1 MDTARSNSLHSA
13 TESSNAGRL
22 DTSPSPSLSLTSKI
36 SPHIQSSST
45 SSISSSPLCTTFTDP
60 HNSVKKLLAEVREES
75 LEREE
80 DFQMEEADENCYHFD
95 DFDRAGAA
103 RTPSGSSLVDTSYAF
118 NDLGVDYADAHSPL
132 RLPFKK
138 ARAGDSPISRS
149 ASYVGNRLP
158 TLSKRWK
165 TRTGAGPKLSIE
177 TSQSRPS
184 FSRSNSRSNSAGSNV
199 VSPALS
205 ASRREYTLP
214 PSPATTLFEEP
225 IPEAQIEPI
234 NIELPKHQ
242 PEEEEPGRATTPLLP
257 PLLLDLSTRQ
267 DVPVQSPLQSPSV
280 AETPVLGTPSPACTP
295 QLPSLPSPPLST
307 KPSLASMRQRS
318 RAPTLLSA
326 AEIPPFQI
334 STASNDIW
342 SQKLGHSDYHIFPA
356 PYEVEVASL
365 ETYTS
370 FRVDWDTA
378 RCKYVRHLA
387 RTGEHYGTNSKIYK
401 LTEEKWSQ
409 TNQQWQEY
417 NKHVYNRLDRKAA
430 MFLESSHSKSEPTAT
445 VTLLPIDDPSSRGK
459 FPNMGDEDI
468 VGPMAVAPALH
479 SPTETASPTRSAQ
492 KRTFLK
498 FLYDFLGRGTGLK
511 A

>member
-1 MDTARSNSLHSA
+1 M
-13 TESSNAGRL
+13 
-22 DTSPSPSLSLTSKI
+22 
-36 SPHIQSSST
+36 
-45 SSISSSPLCTTFTDP
+45 
-60 HNSVKKLLAEVREES
+60 
-75 LEREE
+75 
-80 DFQMEEADENCYHFD
+80 
-95 DFDRAGAA
+95 
-103 RTPSGSSLVDTSYAF
+103 RTPSGSSLVDTLYAV
-118 NDLGVDYADAHSPL
+118 NDLGVDYGDANPAS
-132 RLPFKK
+132 RFPFKK

-158 TLSKRWK
+158 TFSKRWK

-177 TSQSRPS
+177 TSHTRPS

-199 VSPALS
+199 ISPALS
-205 ASRREYTLP
+205 PLSRREYTLP

-234 NIELPKHQ
+234 NIELPSQQ
-242 PEEEEPGRATTPLLP
+242 PEEEEQGRATTPLLP
-257 PLLLDLSTRQ
+257 PLLVDLSTRQ
-267 DVPVQSPLQSPSV
+267 EVPVQSPLQSPSV

-318 RAPTLLSA
+318 RAPTLLSP

-334 STASNDIW
+334 NAASTDIW
-342 SQKLGHSDYHIFPA
+342 SQKLGHSDYHILPA
-356 PYEVEVASL
+356 PYEVEVANV
-365 ETYTS
+365 ETYTN
-370 FRVDWDTA
+370 FRADWDTA
-378 RCKYVRHLA
+378 RCNYVRHLA

-430 MFLESSHSKSEPTAT
+430 VFLESSPPKSEPTAT

-479 SPTETASPTRSAQ
+479 SPTEASPTRLAQ
-492 KRTFLK
+492 KRNFLK